1 MILQLLLAVLLVYT
15 VNQFH
20 FDIDL
25 GIPGINV
32 INLVFGAALAA
43 LVLRGKG
50 APLPKPSLGGPLR
63 LYFAAIAL
71 ATAIGIVARPQSTVE
86 DLTYLKTLLFYPL
99 YYFLFYYAVRDLK
112 TARRLILLVLFVA
125 VVAGLEAVREGL
137 DYGIGGYAE
146 TRRAAG
152 PFGPDY
158 RSANRA
164 GVFYAMFIPL
174 FAAPV
179 FFLKGQPLWR
189 LIALGALLVLAA
201 AILFTYSRQSY
212 FIALAA
218 LSLMAIRRGVF
229 VALFCAAAFALVLP
243 HLPSGAFERVQET
256 QQVGE
261 YGEEELD
268 DSTASRFDI
277 WGGAVRMWAENPL
290 GVGANR
296 FKDLIGGYSNY
307 PGKDA
312 HNYFVLT
319 LAEAGLQGLLALLW
333 LVFAIWRLGGRLV
346 RGAADAESLALG
358 QGFKVAVIAMAL
370 GNVYGSPFSEG
381 TVMGSFWALAALLER
396 AAQIRKALPFPSA
409 AAPAAPR
416 GARRRVSA

>member
-1 MILQLLLAVLLVYT
+1 MILRFLLAVLLVYT

-20 FDIDL
+20 FEIDL
-25 GIPGINV
+25 GIPGVNV
-32 INLVFGAALAA
+32 INLVFGAALIA
-43 LVLRGKG
+43 LVLQGRG

-63 LYFAAIAL
+63 LYFGAAAVATLIAM
-71 ATAIGIVARPQSTVE
+71 VARPQAPME

-112 TARRLILLVLFVA
+112 TARRLILLVFFVA
-125 VVAGLEAVREGL
+125 AVAGLEAVREGL

-179 FFLKGQPLWR
+179 FFLKGQPFWR
-189 LIALGALLVLAA
+189 VLALGGLLILAA

-212 FIALAA
+212 FIALLA
-218 LSLMAIRRGVF
+218 LALMAVRRSVV
-229 VALFCAAAFALVLP
+229 VAIFCTIAFAIALP
-243 HLPSGAFERVQET
+243 YLPAGAFERVQET

-261 YGEEELD
+261 YGQEEVD
-268 DSTASRFDI
+268 VSTASRWDI
-277 WGGAVRMWAENPL
+277 WGGAVQMWSENPM

-296 FKDLIGGYSNY
+296 FKGLIGGYSNF

-312 HNYFVLT
+312 HNYYVLT
-319 LAEAGLQGLLALLW
+319 LAEAGVLGLLALFV
-333 LVFAIWRLGGRLV
+333 LVFALWRLGGRLV
-346 RGAADAESLALG
+346 REARDHEALTLAHGLRI
-358 QGFKVAVIAMAL
+358 AVIAMAL
-370 GNVYGSPFSEG
+370 GNIYGSPFSEG
-381 TVMGSFWALAALLER
+381 TVMGIFWALVALVER
-396 AAQIRKALPFPSA
+396 QSQLRS
-409 AAPAAPR
+409 APAPEVA
-416 GARRRVSA
+416 ARVATRAGPPMARA

>member
-1 MILQLLLAVLLVYT
+1 MILRLLLAVLLVYT

-25 GIPGINV
+25 GIPGVNV
-32 INLVFGAALAA
+32 INLVFGAALVA
-43 LVLRGKG
+43 LVLQGRG
-50 APLPKPSLGGPLR
+50 APLSKPSLGGPLR
-63 LYFAAIAL
+63 FYFVAASIATL
-71 ATAIGIVARPQSTVE
+71 IAMLARPQAPVE

-112 TARRLILLVLFVA
+112 TARRLILLVFFVA
-125 VVAGLEAVREGL
+125 LVAGLEAVREGL

-179 FFLKGQPLWR
+179 FFLKGQPFWR
-189 LIALGALLVLAA
+189 LVALGGLLVLAA

-212 FIALAA
+212 FIALLA
-218 LSLMAIRRGVF
+218 LALMAMRRSAFMAV
-229 VALFCAAAFALVLP
+229 FCAAAFAVALP
-243 HLPSGAFERVQET
+243 YLPSGAMERVQET

-261 YGEEELD
+261 YGQEEVD
-268 DSTASRFDI
+268 VSTASRWDI
-277 WGGAVRMWAENPL
+277 WAGAVQMWSENPM

-296 FKDLIGGYSNY
+296 FKGLIGGYSNF

-312 HNYFVLT
+312 HNYYVLT
-319 LAEAGLQGLLALLW
+319 LAEAGVIGLLALLI
-333 LVFAIWRLGGRLV
+333 LVFALWRLGGRLA
-346 RGAADAESLALG
+346 REARDHEALTLAN
-358 QGFKVAVIAMAL
+358 GFRVAVIAMAL

-381 TVMGSFWALAALLER
+381 TVMGIFWALAALVERQSQLRSVVAPPQAVRKPLRR
-396 AAQIRKALPFPSA
+396 AAPMVRA
-409 AAPAAPR
+409 
-416 GARRRVSA
+416 